1 MKNKMTRT
9 NIYLTLKQH
18 KIIKEE
24 ARNKEI
30 TFSERFRQ
38 IVENYLENKNEKQV

>member
-1 MKNKMTRT
+1 MKKKMTIT

-24 ARNKEI
+24 AENKEI

-38 IVENYLENKNEKQV
+38 IIENYLENKNKNE